1 MEDNDHLIDNVK
13 QWLTIDNEIKTLQKE
28 IKERRKIKKNITAS
42 LVDIMKNRDIEIMST
57 SDGELIRTSRKVKS
71 ALSKKHLLQ
80 SLSVFFKNDNEIIS
94 KLSNHILESRP
105 EKTLENIRR
114 KIK

>member
-1 MEDNDHLIDNVK
+1 MEDNDQLIENVK
-13 QWLTIDNEIKTLQKE
+13 QWLSIDNEIKTLQKE
-28 IKERRKIKKNITAS
+28 IKERRKIKKTITTS
-42 LVDIMKNRDIEIMST
+42 LVDLMKHRDIEIMST

-80 SLSVFFKNDNEIIS
+80 SLTVFFKNDSEIIE
-94 KLSNHILESRP
+94 KLSNYILESRP

>member
-1 MEDNDHLIDNVK
+1 MEENDHLIDNVK
-13 QWLTIDNEIKTLQKE
+13 QWLNIDNEIKTLQKE
-28 IKERRKIKKNITAS
+28 IKERRKIKKTITAS

-80 SLSVFFKNDNEIIS
+80 SLSTFFKNDDEIIG
-94 KLSNHILESRP
+94 KLSNYILESRP

>member
-13 QWLTIDNEIKTLQKE
+13 QWLNIDNEIKTLQKE
-28 IKERRKIKKNITAS
+28 IKEKRKIKKSITSS

-80 SLSVFFKNDNEIIS
+80 SLSAFFKNDAEIIG
-94 KLSNHILESRP
+94 KLSNYILESRP
-105 EKTLENIRR
+105 EQTLENIRR

>member
-13 QWLTIDNEIKTLQKE
+13 QWLNIDNEIKTLQKE
-28 IKERRKIKKNITAS
+28 IKERRKIKKTITAS

-80 SLSVFFKNDNEIIS
+80 SLSVFFKNDSEIIG
-94 KLSNHILESRP
+94 KLSNYILESRP